1 MTEAS
6 PLSAVVSA
14 SVGSTPDRVD
24 GRIARRHRNREAVLS
39 AYVAMVEDGV
49 VEPHIE
55 AVAARAGV
63 SQRSVFRYFTN
74 REELVRAAMISVV
87 GRAETNFELD
97 GLADAPVAD
106 RVDAL
111 VRGRGRLYRSM
122 GRLARAAMRAAET
135 DPLIAEMVEV
145 GQAILRA
152 QFVDLFGP
160 ELRHLDGGT
169 QLRAVAMATL
179 PLQVDSFA
187 FLDRSLGGSDELSV
201 QELRDQVLLTLG
213 RFAESA
219 ID

>member
-1 MTEAS
+1 MTERP
-6 PLSAVVSA
+6 PLSAAVAA
-14 SVGSTPDRVD
+14 SVVPDAGRVD
-24 GRIARRHRNREAVLS
+24 GRIARRHRNRDAVLA
-39 AYVAMVEDGV
+39 AYVEMVEEGV

-87 GRAETNFELD
+87 GRAESNFDLA
-97 GLADAPVAD
+97 GLAAAPVAE

-111 VRGRGRLYRSM
+111 VRGRWRLYRSM

-145 GQAILRA
+145 GQAMLRA

-160 ELRHLDGGT
+160 ELRHLDGGA

-179 PLQVDSFA
+179 PLQVDSFV
-187 FLDRSLGGSDELSV
+187 FLDRSLGGADELIV
-201 QELRDQVLLTLG
+201 AELRDQVLLTLG

>member
-1 MTEAS
+1 
-6 PLSAVVSA
+6 
-14 SVGSTPDRVD
+14 
-24 GRIARRHRNREAVLS
+24 
-39 AYVAMVEDGV
+39 
-49 VEPHIE
+49 
-55 AVAARAGV
+55 
-63 SQRSVFRYFTN
+63 
-74 REELVRAAMISVV
+74 
-87 GRAETNFELD
+87 
-97 GLADAPVAD
+97 
-106 RVDAL
+106 
-111 VRGRGRLYRSM
+111 M
-122 GRLARAAMRAAET
+122 GRLARAAVRAAET

-187 FLDRSLGGSDELSV
+187 FLDRSLGGSDELIV

-213 RFAESA
+213 RFAETA